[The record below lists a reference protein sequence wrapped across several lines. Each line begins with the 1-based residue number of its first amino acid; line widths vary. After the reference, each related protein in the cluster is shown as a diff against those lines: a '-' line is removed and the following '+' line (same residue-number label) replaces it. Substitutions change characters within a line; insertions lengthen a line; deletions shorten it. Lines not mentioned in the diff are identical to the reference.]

1 MTEALIGTCIL
12 AITTVIFV
20 WVCSEYQIYNNE
32 HSAEEKLN
40 TPRLSSWFAAQRM
53 RFWFAV
59 DDARE
64 YPQEVLKSEN
74 KTLLQNGLES
84 IMKNTRFE
92 AGSAENIIRYR
103 VKEPIVCGETYK
115 REIVLSQ
122 RRGDVKCISFI

>member
-74 KTLLQNGLES
+74 KTL
-84 IMKNTRFE
+84 
-92 AGSAENIIRYR
+92 
-103 VKEPIVCGETYK
+103 ETD
-115 REIVLSQ
+115 LS
-122 RRGDVKCISFI
+122 RGDYPGVIHFSFLSF

>member
-64 YPQEVLKSEN
+64 YPQEVLKSH
-74 KTLLQNGLES
+74 KTEKVHS
-84 IMKNTRFE
+84 
-92 AGSAENIIRYR
+92 
-103 VKEPIVCGETYK
+103 
-115 REIVLSQ
+115 
-122 RRGDVKCISFI
+122 CISWNGRRQYRCSCSPFWSQ

>member
-40 TPRLSSWFAAQRM
+40 TPRLS
-53 RFWFAV
+53 FAV

-74 KTLLQNGLES
+74 KTLLQNGLGKHHE
-84 IMKNTRFE
+84 KHE
-92 AGSAENIIRYR
+92 IRSG
-103 VKEPIVCGETYK
+103 KC
-115 REIVLSQ
+115 REHHTIQSQ
-122 RRGDVKCISFI
+122 RTYRMRGNL

>member
-74 KTLLQNGLES
+74 KTLLQNGLGKHHE
-84 IMKNTRFE
+84 KHE
-92 AGSAENIIRYR
+92 IRSG
-103 VKEPIVCGETYK
+103 KC
-115 REIVLSQ
+115 REHHTIQSQ
-122 RRGDVKCISFI
+122 RTYRMRANL

>member
-40 TPRLSSWFAAQRM
+40 ATRLSDWFAAQRM
-53 RFWFAV
+53 RFWLAV

-74 KTLLQNGLES
+74 KTLLQNWIVRHHE
-84 IMKNTRFE
+84 TQE
-92 AGSAENIIRYR
+92 IRSE
-103 VKEPIVCGETYK
+103 KK
-115 REIVLSQ
+115 REHRMIQSQ
-122 RRGDVKCISFI
+122 RAYRMRGNL

>member
-1 MTEALIGTCIL
+1 MTEALSGTCIL

-74 KTLLQNGLES
+74 KTLLQNGLGKHHE
-84 IMKNTRFE
+84 KHE
-92 AGSAENIIRYR
+92 IRSGKR
-103 VKEPIVCGETYK
+103 GEHHT
-115 REIVLSQ
+115 IQSQ
-122 RRGDVKCISFI
+122 RTYRMRGNL

>member
-32 HSAEEKLN
+32 HSAEEKIKY
-40 TPRLSSWFAAQRM
+40 PRGCRAGLQHRGCAFG
-53 RFWFAV
+53 FAV

-74 KTLLQNGLES
+74 KTLLQNGLGKHHE
-84 IMKNTRFE
+84 KHE
-92 AGSAENIIRYR
+92 IRSG
-103 VKEPIVCGETYK
+103 KC
-115 REIVLSQ
+115 REHHTIQSQ
-122 RRGDVKCISFI
+122 RTYRMRGNL

>member
-12 AITTVIFV
+12 AIATVIFV

-84 IMKNTRFE
+84 IMKTRDSKRE
-92 AGSAENIIRYR
+92 VQRTSYDTR

-122 RRGDVKCISFI
+122 RSRRC

>member
-74 KTLLQNGLES
+74 KTLLQNGLGKHHE
-84 IMKNTRFE
+84 KHE
-92 AGSAENIIRYR
+92 IRSGKR
-103 VKEPIVCGETYK
+103 GETYK

>member
-74 KTLLQNGLES
+74 KTLLQNGLGKHHEKHEIRS
-84 IMKNTRFE
+84 GKRGEHQDRKSTRLN
-92 AGSAENIIRYR
+92 SSHL
-103 VKEPIVCGETYK
+103 
-115 REIVLSQ
+115 VLS
-122 RRGDVKCISFI
+122 RMPSSA

>member
-32 HSAEEKLN
+32 HSAGGKLN

-74 KTLLQNGLES
+74 KTLLQNGLGKHQE
-84 IMKNTRFE
+84 NTRFE
-92 AGSAENIIRYR
+92 AEVQRHHTIQ
-103 VKEPIVCGETYK
+103 
-115 REIVLSQ
+115 SQ
-122 RRGDVKCISFI
+122 RTYRMRGNL

>member
-64 YPQEVLKSEN
+64 NAEKNNIPARFVHGPAEETIEKLWEEEKIARHIWDIQAGNVEKLK
-74 KTLLQNGLES
+74 K
-84 IMKNTRFE
+84 
-92 AGSAENIIRYR
+92 A
-103 VKEPIVCGETYK
+103 
-115 REIVLSQ
+115 
-122 RRGDVKCISFI
+122 